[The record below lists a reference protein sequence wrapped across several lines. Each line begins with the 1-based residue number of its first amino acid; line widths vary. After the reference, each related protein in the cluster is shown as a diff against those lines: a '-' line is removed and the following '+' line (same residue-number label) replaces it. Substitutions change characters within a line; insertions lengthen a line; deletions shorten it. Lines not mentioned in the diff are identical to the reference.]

1 MQPEVRE
8 RLRHVIEA
16 GETILLRTAEMPFDD
31 YAADRLFKYGVERAF
46 TIIGEA
52 LREATKFQPDLATRI
67 TGYRKII
74 DFRNVLVHGYAT
86 VYDEGVWRIVEEHLP
101 LLLTEV
107 RALMASDD
115 PSPPEPA

>member
-8 RLRHVIEA
+8 RLKHIIQA
-16 GETILLRTAEMPFDD
+16 GETILSRTAQMPFED

-52 LREATKFQPDLATRI
+52 LREASKVQPDLAARI
-67 TGYRKII
+67 TGYRRII

-101 LLLTEV
+101 LLLSEV
-107 RALMASDD
+107 GALLASDE
-115 PSPPEPA
+115 PLSPEPE